1 MFGIYMGMVTPG
13 CGQSDIRKRGNVPR
27 KSAGWRSGKTRDFF
41 IIMMRE
47 GVTSRRGILCKISR
61 DVYICVQGPR
71 IQEQRDMAQKKTR
84 AERELEALM
93 RKIGKKV
100 GRTPAPV
107 REHRRDAAAE
117 YDPEL
122 KDMDADEIFR
132 IMKRRE
138 F

>member
-1 MFGIYMGMVTPG
+1 M
-13 CGQSDIRKRGNVPR
+13 
-27 KSAGWRSGKTRDFF
+27 
-41 IIMMRE
+41 
-47 GVTSRRGILCKISR
+47 LCKISR
-61 DVYICVQGPR
+61 DDYICVLGPR

-84 AERELEALM
+84 EERELDALM

-100 GRTPAPV
+100 GRTSAPV

-122 KDMDADEIFR
+122 KDMDADEIFN
-132 IMKRRE
+132 IMKKRE